1 MPETV
6 TPETTA
12 YMLLGYAIT
21 LLILVALIGYLVT
34 KARNMRAELAML
46 ETLEQENEITKTK
59 PTGDVPVSV
68 NGKNAAVLE
77 RRDR

>member
-21 LLILVALIGYLVT
+21 LIILAALIGYLVT

-46 ETLEQENEITKTK
+46 ETLEQENEITK
-59 PTGDVPVSV
+59 PTADVPMSV